1 MTDAKD
7 VHPLAADGV
16 FCLFGLGIKSNRVLQ
31 PTCHDTDG
39 GDVLTIAAVHLWRH
53 VADMLLDVP
62 DAVATA
68 SLVSEECDVAGIAL
82 WIVGTDE

>member
-7 VHPLAADGV
+7 IHPLATDVV
-16 FCLFGLGIKSNRVLQ
+16 FCLFGLGIETDGVLQ
-31 PTCHDTDG
+31 STGYDTDG
-39 GDVLTIAAVHLWRH
+39 GDVLAVAAVHLWRH

-62 DAVATA
+62 DAVAA
-68 SLVSEECDVAGIAL
+68 AAFVSEECDVAGIAL